1 MKKRGLST
9 VASIL
14 LTIGGLVFTTSL
26 AKASS
31 IVLDGDFLDPI
42 GTGGNLTPWSDWTNA
57 GITRQPTPMGIQG
70 NYASMP
76 VGADLFQD
84 FSSLPDGGYVL
95 SFLVRDPSPNSAQLV
110 FGVQQAGGSPAGE
123 VFADGLQEEITVP
136 ASGLF
141 SSETLTFYVTN
152 AISFPVDELTFSNSY
167 DAAVGP
173 WVNSINPA
181 GTVVDI
187 ADVTLCSLSSY
198 PCGLTPYGSPASSSA
213 VPEPSTWAMM
223 LFGFAGLSF
232 VGYRKR
238 TKGDR
243 AGCAKDGFLVNLR
256 PS

>member
-1 MKKRGLST
+1 MRKCGLSN

-14 LTIGGLVFTTSL
+14 VTIGALAFSTSV

-31 IVLDGDFLDPI
+31 IILDGDFLDPI
-42 GTGGNLTPWSDWTNA
+42 GTGDNLTPWSDWTNA
-57 GITRQPTPMGIQG
+57 GITRQPAPMGIQG

-76 VGADLFQD
+76 VGADLFQR

-110 FGVQQAGGSPAGE
+110 FGVQQAGGSPTGE

-136 ASGLF
+136 ASSLF

-152 AISFPVDELTFSNSY
+152 AIPFPVDELTFSNSY
-167 DAAVGP
+167 DAPVGP
-173 WVNSINPA
+173 WANSINPA

-198 PCGLTPYGSPASSSA
+198 PCGLAAFGSPASSA

-223 LFGFAGLSF
+223 LLGFAGLSF
-232 VGYRKR
+232 VGYRR
-238 TKGDR
+238 RSSTS
-243 AGCAKDGFLVNLR
+243 FL
-256 PS
+256 